1 MKSILLLTVLSFSL
15 SIPDPNFHIYLA
27 FGQSNM
33 EGAGKIEE
41 EDLTCPDRFKTMAA
55 VDFPTLHRTMGNW
68 YTATPPICRENTGLS
83 PCDYFGR
90 EMIKKLP
97 EEITVGIINVAVSGC
112 SIELFI
118 EELAPTYI
126 SEQSKKMK
134 NITKMYDDNP
144 FRRLVTMAKKAQLD
158 GVIKGVLLHQG
169 ETNMGDINW
178 PKNVKTV
185 YDRILKELNLNA
197 KDVPLLVGK
206 LVDRTVCGIKSYHNN
221 IINNIT
227 KTIPTAHVIDS
238 ANLGHRGDYLHFS
251 PAGYREFGKRYAEKM
266 LEILGY

>member
-1 MKSILLLTVLSFSL
+1 MKSILLLTLLSFSL

-27 FGQSNM
+27 FGESNM

-55 VDFPTLHRTMGNW
+55 VDFPTLNRTMGNW

-90 EMIKKLP
+90 EMVKKLP

-197 KDVPLLVGK
+197 EDVPLLVGE
-206 LVDRTVCGIKSYHNN
+206 VMADSEMGSFSYHNT
-221 IINNIT
+221 IIDTIPE
-227 KTIPTAHVIDS
+227 TIPTSYVIEAD
-238 ANLGHRGDYLHFS
+238 NLEQRGDYMHFS
-251 PAGYREFGKRYAEKM
+251 SEGYREFGRRYAKKM